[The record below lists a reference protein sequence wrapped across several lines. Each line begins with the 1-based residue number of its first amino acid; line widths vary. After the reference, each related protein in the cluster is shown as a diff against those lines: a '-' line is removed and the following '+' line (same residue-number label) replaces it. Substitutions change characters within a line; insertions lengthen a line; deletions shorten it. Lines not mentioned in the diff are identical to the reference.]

1 MAGRGDLEERAGRVL
16 REGERAREG
25 GQLRLAEQFLSSAV
39 RMCQESHDLK
49 GEAHALGQLGITFV
63 HAKRPGEAE
72 RCLVHSLTC
81 AAEAKDPGAEAIAL
95 RHLGSLRSALA
106 TTPEQHEKAITD
118 LRMAQ
123 VGAPG
128 SRAHR
133 GWFRHGL
140 AGAYFR
146 SGRRLPGVWHWCRGF
161 CDLVWGWHQETDQ
174 FKKRNWLLGFLL
186 DVVRIPVLKGRLC
199 PRLERLAV
207 SWQHLARAEQ
217 VRELMGLPESDS

>member
-1 MAGRGDLEERAGRVL
+1 MAGVEDLKERAGNVL
-16 REGERAREG
+16 KEGERARER
-25 GQLRLAEQFLSSAV
+25 GQLPLAEGLLPNAV
-39 RMCQESHDLK
+39 KMYQKLRDPR
-49 GEAHALGQLGITFV
+49 GEAHAWGQLGITFD
-63 HAKRPGEAE
+63 HAGRHRDAQ
-72 RCLVHSLTC
+72 RCFLHSFLC
-81 AAEAKDPGAEAIAL
+81 AGRAVDPGAGAIAL
-95 RHLGSLRSALA
+95 LHLGSLMSARA
-106 TTPEQHEKAITD
+106 TTPKRHRAAITY

-146 SGRRLPGVWHWCRGF
+146 SGQRLSGVWHWFRGF
-161 CDLVWGWHQETDQ
+161 CDLLLGWHQEADQ

-186 DVVRIPVLKGRLC
+186 DVARIPVLKGRLC

-207 SWQHLARAEQ
+207 SWEQ
-217 VRELMGLPESDS
+217 MERVKQARELMGLPESVS